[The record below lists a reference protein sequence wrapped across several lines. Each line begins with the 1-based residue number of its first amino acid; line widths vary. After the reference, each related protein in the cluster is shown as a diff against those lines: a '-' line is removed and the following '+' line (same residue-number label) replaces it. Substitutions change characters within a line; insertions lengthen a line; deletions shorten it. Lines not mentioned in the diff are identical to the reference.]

1 MVKKPL
7 ISIVIPVY
15 NVESYLSQCLDSLVL
30 QNINDF
36 EVILVN
42 DGSTDN
48 SLSICEKY
56 SSMLPN
62 CKIIE
67 QNNEG
72 VSAARNKGIQHA
84 SGSYLYFMDSDD
96 WLDVNFIETLTNEIN
111 SNDFEIFVFGYNKV
125 NTSGKLIN
133 KVLPQ
138 KESIIYRNKNFE
150 NLFDCLNDGL
160 GLAVWDKVIK
170 ASVINYHRIS
180 FQKMRNAED
189 FVFSFEVYSKANS
202 IKILKNSPYN
212 YRIQISGK
220 RNDNYDLPKNH
231 LIAMENLLALTANHN
246 DESTNKF
253 ISKMAVLWLGI
264 VNPINI
270 ASFEKLNFNQKIK
283 LINITFDW
291 SRLSDLMKRVNKSY
305 FSTFERLAWKIFS
318 LKNSYLVLIVGFF
331 ISKMRKLKYN

>member
-1 MVKKPL
+1 MKNRPL
-7 ISIVIPVY
+7 ISIIIPVY
-15 NVESYLSQCLDSLVL
+15 NVESYLNQCLESLKHQTL
-30 QNINDF
+30 KDF

-48 SLSICEKY
+48 SLSICKEY
-56 SSMLPN
+56 SSLLPN
-62 CKIIE
+62 CQIIE
-67 QNNEG
+67 QKNQG
-72 VSAARNKGIQHA
+72 VSAARNTGIQNA
-84 SGSYLYFMDSDD
+84 SGNYFYFMDSDD
-96 WLDVNFIETLTNEIN
+96 WVDLNFIETLTNEIN
-111 SNDFEIFVFGYNKV
+111 KADFDVFIFGFNKV
-125 NTSGKLIN
+125 NASGALIN
-133 KVLPQ
+133 KILPRN
-138 KESIIYRNKNFE
+138 ESIIEKNKNFE
-150 NLFDCLNDGL
+150 NLFECLNDGL

-170 ASVINYHRIS
+170 TSIIKDNEIIFERM
-180 FQKMRNAED
+180 KNAED
-189 FVFSFEVYSKANS
+189 FVFTIEIFSQIQS
-202 IKILKNSPYN
+202 IKIIPFSPYF

-291 SRLSDLMKRVNKSY
+291 SRLNDLMKRVNKSY

>member
-1 MVKKPL
+1 ML
-7 ISIVIPVY
+7 ISIVVPVY
-15 NVESYLSQCLDSLVL
+15 NVERYLEQCLDSL
-30 QNINDF
+30 INQTLKDI
-36 EVILVN
+36 EIIIVN
-42 DGSTDN
+42 DGSTDGSMTILEELAAQDERIKLFSQEN
-48 SLSICEKY
+48 QGQSI
-56 SSMLPN
+56 
-62 CKIIE
+62 
-67 QNNEG
+67 
-72 VSAARNKGIQHA
+72 ARNFALQKVG
-84 SGSYLYFMDSDD
+84 GKYLYFMDSDD
-96 WLDVNFIETLTNEIN
+96 WVDLNFIETLTNEIN
-111 SNDFEIFVFGYNKV
+111 KADFDVFIFGFNKV
-125 NTSGKLIN
+125 NASGALIN
-133 KVLPQ
+133 KILPRN
-138 KESIIYRNKNFE
+138 ESIIEKNKNFE
-150 NLFDCLNDGL
+150 NLFECLNDGL

-170 ASVINYHRIS
+170 TSIIKDNEIIFERM
-180 FQKMRNAED
+180 KNAED
-189 FVFSFEVYSKANS
+189 FVFTIEIFSKIQS
-202 IKILKNSPYN
+202 IKIIPFSPYF

-291 SRLSDLMKRVNKSY
+291 SRLNDLMKRVNKSY